1 MDMMG
6 FPWDM
11 GPGQDMGPQGN
22 QESRR
27 GWDSTRDTASRPDS
41 GSTRNTGPRQNTRQM
56 QDMRQ
61 GPQMGPGGSGRPG
74 GGGGGPGMPGGMD
87 NMLSRAGADEFFDA
101 VKKNV
106 LLGDVIYIDDPMSGS
121 LIVGVTGKWISNGIL
136 REVRSEN
143 GRANASQCDFSVT
156 FSGGMGMGGGGMGPG
171 GGGPGQTASEGKSS
185 KFVKVFSNEYGSL
198 YRNTAKVQHNRQP
211 LKPDVSLLLLAV
223 IALVGFVLV
232 LMDYLPVP
240 NKYARPAA
248 AAIGTIIVAL
258 CFLPLTSTAIGEL
271 RNPVSVS
278 QARWDAGPGFGG
290 PGLGPP

>member
-1 MDMMG
+1 
-6 FPWDM
+6 
-11 GPGQDMGPQGN
+11 
-22 QESRR
+22 
-27 GWDSTRDTASRPDS
+27 
-41 GSTRNTGPRQNTRQM
+41 
-56 QDMRQ
+56 
-61 GPQMGPGGSGRPG
+61 
-74 GGGGGPGMPGGMD
+74 
-87 NMLSRAGADEFFDA
+87 
-101 VKKNV
+101 
-106 LLGDVIYIDDPMSGS
+106 
-121 LIVGVTGKWISNGIL
+121 
-136 REVRSEN
+136 
-143 GRANASQCDFSVT
+143 
-156 FSGGMGMGGGGMGPG
+156 
-171 GGGPGQTASEGKSS
+171 
-185 KFVKVFSNEYGSL
+185 VKVFSNEYGSL